1 MTELLK
7 GFELPYKEDPEFVD
21 MILERLHIAF
31 GRSNRTGI
39 HISDLIHCLRKAF
52 YSRQPDYVQV
62 LKDDSVL
69 YFVRGRSLHDMIE
82 KLFPNNE
89 VTIEYEEI
97 IGNVDAIDGPIAV
110 EIKTTKVLRRG
121 PYDSNRMQLRYYM
134 AMTGKDI
141 GYLLYYE
148 YFSNKIR
155 AFKFMMNAEQRERTL
170 KELVTKRNLLIKA
183 LEINEVLIIP
193 ESDSSFDCNNCEFE
207 QCPKHPAN

>member
-21 MILERLHIAF
+21 MILERLHISF

-39 HISDLIHCLRKAF
+39 HISDLIYCLRKAF

-62 LKDDSVL
+62 LKDDSIL

-89 VTIEYEEI
+89 VTIEYDEI

-110 EIKTTKVLRRG
+110 EIKTTKALRRG

-134 AMTGKDI
+134 AMTEKDI

-148 YFSNKIR
+148 YITS
-155 AFKFMMNAEQRERTL
+155 QT
-170 KELVTKRNLLIKA
+170 
-183 LEINEVLIIP
+183 
-193 ESDSSFDCNNCEFE
+193 C
-207 QCPKHPAN
+207 